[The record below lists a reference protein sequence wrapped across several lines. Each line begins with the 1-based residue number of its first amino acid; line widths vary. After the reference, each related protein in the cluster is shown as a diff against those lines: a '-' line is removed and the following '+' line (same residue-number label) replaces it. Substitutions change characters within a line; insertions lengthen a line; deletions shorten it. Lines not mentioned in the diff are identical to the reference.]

1 MLAYHTKWSRKTGKV
16 ILTLMKLVPIK
27 DCMLKMICAV
37 PLLLWNCSFRKLI
50 QLQLLFSITA
60 VKMLCRPK
68 HRTMNIFGTQINP
81 SKLTNSVDLMADISK
96 NASCSMR
103 YTAHCL
109 RATAIQGM
117 SDAGFEIRH
126 IMYMSGHRNESSVRS
141 YYRSCSTMQKESL
154 SDTLS
159 SISAG
164 RAPTHSNRDTLA
176 FRETSNARSLTALS
190 SNNCMSSGFISN
202 SSFNNCT
209 IQFTNP
215 QN

>member
-1 MLAYHTKWSRKTGKV
+1 
-16 ILTLMKLVPIK
+16 
-27 DCMLKMICAV
+27 
-37 PLLLWNCSFRKLI
+37 
-50 QLQLLFSITA
+50 
-60 VKMLCRPK
+60 
-68 HRTMNIFGTQINP
+68 MNIFGTQINP